1 MSGAMSSSVGS
12 MSLGSVHGLFPFC
25 AGRMVTAGAARS
37 GRRTPEP
44 HVRPAAPL
52 QFMRGDGWRGAAM
65 SNQSDAAERFARG
78 ECVFLHEMI
87 PVWAPEELEKFVV
100 TARMVQRFGG
110 FEKNRNDDV
119 SRVLKAS
126 GIIAGEGLPPG
137 CVWPNEGL
145 ARVLNFDW
153 GLAEKWKR
161 LDGKIREILVQPNV
175 RTGFI
180 DTRSEYGDVK
190 ECHHRMWAHR
200 HIGMPHSDAVDA
212 NYLFLEGLKIFGKES
227 RQTWCAAEVE
237 VRGEQKPVCATY
249 VEPVA
254 PELAVRQGRRGYD
267 DNKLLEK
274 MKAGLESGKYPN
286 LWQAACACAPEAGGS
301 STPQA
306 KEKRL
311 KDKFKE
317 KYPEEAKRF
326 GVRRRRPKSS

>member
-1 MSGAMSSSVGS
+1 MSLSVGS
-12 MSLGSVHGLFPFC
+12 MSSGSVHGLFPVC
-25 AGRMVTAGAARS
+25 AGRMVTAGAARF
-37 GRRTPEP
+37 GRRTPGP
-44 HVRPAAPL
+44 HVWPAAPL

-65 SNQSDAAERFARG
+65 SHQSDAAERFARG

-119 SRVLKAS
+119 RRVLKTS
-126 GIIAGEGLPPG
+126 GIIEGEGLPPG

-145 ARVLNFDW
+145 ARVLKFDW
-153 GLAEKWKR
+153 ELAEKWKR
-161 LDGKIREILVQPNV
+161 LDEKIREILVQPNV

-200 HIGMPHSDAVDA
+200 HIGMPHPDAVDA
-212 NYLFLEGLKIFGKES
+212 NYLFLEGLKVFGKES

-237 VRGEQKPVCATY
+237 VRGEQKPVSANY

-254 PELAVRQGRRGYD
+254 PELAVRQGKRGFD

-274 MKAGLESGKYPN
+274 MKAELESKKYPN
-286 LWQAACACAPEAGGS
+286 LWQAVCAFAAEADGRGTIES
-301 STPQA
+301 

-311 KDKFKE
+311 EKKFKE
-317 KYPEEAKRF
+317 KYPKEAEHF
-326 GVRRRRPKSS
+326 GVHRKRPRSS